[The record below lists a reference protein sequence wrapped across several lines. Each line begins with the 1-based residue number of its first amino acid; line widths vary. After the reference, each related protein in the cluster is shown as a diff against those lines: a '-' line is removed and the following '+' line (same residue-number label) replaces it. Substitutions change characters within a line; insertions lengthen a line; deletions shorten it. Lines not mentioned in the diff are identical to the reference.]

1 MGSYRDIVGQDR
13 SHSQDMAGARLSTQ
27 YVCSERYCKDKLDKT
42 PDMGRHV
49 KKKCKLLGMISNSA
63 FL

>member
-13 SHSQDMAGARLSTQ
+13 SHSQDMAGARLNTQ
-27 YVCSERYCKDKLDKT
+27 YVCSEWYCKDKLDKT

-49 KKKCKLLGMISNSA
+49 KKNVS
-63 FL
+63 F